1 MTNSILEKIKDLEQ
15 ELFLLSKKNQLL
27 EEKLTQD
34 VNLNIKQFISKDA
47 KNEYGEKIHM
57 LELQVKKLLEDKKH
71 TLILINKLEEK
82 KSVEKKEVHKDYT
95 NFLFPEFKN
104 DIKENIVSLKK
115 ENIVNLKKENQD
127 INEKI
132 KNIFTNTKI
141 PR

>member
-34 VNLNIKQFISKDA
+34 VNLNIKQYISKEA
-47 KNEYGEKIHM
+47 KNEYEEKIRM
-57 LELQVKKLLEDKKH
+57 LELQVKRLVEDKRHK
-71 TLILINKLEEK
+71 LILINKLEEK
-82 KSVEKKEVHKDYT
+82 KSVEKIEVDKDYT

-104 DIKENIVSLKK
+104 DIKESIVS
-115 ENIVNLKKENQD
+115 LKKENQD

-132 KNIFTNTKI
+132 KNIFSNTKI
-141 PR
+141 PK